1 MQYYKGMV
9 SIRQRYEQFIAW
21 VRRNERWLSAA
32 FFVFGF
38 FDHLITFG
46 AFSLPTEIIIFEVY
60 LGVIALCTLISHIS
74 VGREGRIMRTLAV
87 LAPLA
92 AQMLL
97 GGVLAGFVVFY
108 GKESVLSVSWPF
120 LIFLTIIF
128 VGTEFFRSLR
138 EHLVFQTA
146 LFYFSLY
153 ALAVFALPTYVG
165 SMNERV
171 FFQSTLLTVAI
182 FLVFL
187 GILAAFGWQRLKR
200 TILPILLSTSLL
212 TAAIVLAYVTDVIP
226 PLPLAIRDGGIYY
239 SITHEGDAYIVQ
251 GEQKQPWW
259 HIGTQ
264 TIQHVPGTPL
274 YAFSAVFAP
283 GAFVTSV
290 VHEWQFYNPQ
300 TKAWETRSTVAF
312 TLSGGREEGYRGYS
326 LMSDPEAGKWR
337 VRVQTLTGQTIGEF
351 RFNVVTAPKEPAVT
365 TENL

>member
-1 MQYYKGMV
+1 MAF
-9 SIRQRYEQFIAW
+9 QRFERLLAW
-21 VRRNERWLSAA
+21 VRRNERWLSAC
-32 FFVFGF
+32 FFIFGF
-38 FDHLITFG
+38 LDHLITFG
-46 AFSLPTEIIIFEVY
+46 AFSLPTEIILFEVY
-60 LGVIALCTLISHIS
+60 LGVIALCTLLSHIS
-74 VGREGRIMRTLAV
+74 IGSTGRVMRTVAV

-92 AQMLL
+92 AQMTI

-108 GKESVLSVSWPF
+108 TKESVLSVSWPF
-120 LIFLTIIF
+120 LIFLAIIF
-128 VGTEFFRSLR
+128 VGSEFFRDLR

-165 SMNERV
+165 ALNERV
-171 FFQSTLLTVAI
+171 FFQSTLLTILI
-182 FLVFL
+182 FAVFL
-187 GILAAFGWQRLKR
+187 GILAIFGWQRLKQ
-200 TILPILLSTSLL
+200 TILPILLSTGIL

-226 PLPLAIRDGGIYY
+226 PLPLALRDGGIYY
-239 SITHEGDAYIVQ
+239 SITHEGDGYVAQ

-259 HIGTQ
+259 HIGTE
-264 TIQHVPGTPL
+264 TVDHVPGTPL

-283 GAFVTSV
+283 GAFATSV

-300 TKAWETRSTVAF
+300 TKTWETRSTVAF

-326 LMSDPEAGKWR
+326 LKNDPEPGKWR

-351 RFNVVTAPKEPAVT
+351 RFNVTSVSTAPTVT

>member
-1 MQYYKGMV
+1 MA
-9 SIRQRYEQFIAW
+9 SIVRTYERLLGW

-60 LGVIALCTLISHIS
+60 LGVIALCTLLSHVSI
-74 VGREGRIMRTLAV
+74 GRDGRVMRVIAV
-87 LAPLA
+87 AAPLF

-108 GKESVLSVSWPF
+108 AKESVLSVSWPF

-128 VGTEFFRSLR
+128 VGTEFFRDLR

-165 SMNERV
+165 SLNERV
-171 FFQSTLLTVAI
+171 FFQSTLLTVAVFI
-182 FLVFL
+182 VFL
-187 GILAAFGWQRLKR
+187 IILAIFGWQRLKQ
-200 TILPILLSTSLL
+200 TILPILLSTGLL

-226 PLPLAIRDGGIYY
+226 PLPLAMRDGGVYY
-239 SITHEGDAYIVQ
+239 SITHEGDAYVVQ

-264 TIQHVPGTPL
+264 SVDHVPGTPL

-290 VHEWQFYNPQ
+290 IHEWQFYNPQ

-312 TLSGGREEGYRGYS
+312 TVSGGREEGYRGYS
-326 LMSDPEAGKWR
+326 LVSDPQAGKWR
-337 VRVQTLTGQTIGEF
+337 VRVKTLTGQTIGEI
-351 RFNVVTAPKEPAVT
+351 RFNVVSVPNEPPVT
-365 TENL
+365 TQSL